1 MKIFEIIFISN
12 LSVFSAFVN
21 EFDFHD
27 MPIDVALR
35 KFQSSF
41 RLPVRTKDVKL
52 IKLVLSLLKGEA
64 QKIEQL
70 MKVSLT

>member
-1 MKIFEIIFISN
+1 MFFS
-12 LSVFSAFVN
+12 SSSFSAFVN

-41 RLPVRTKDVKL
+41 RLPVRQRKNVKL
-52 IKLVLSLLKGEA
+52 IKTILFFIIKG
-64 QKIEQL
+64 
-70 MKVSLT
+70 